1 MSGLTVGYS
10 SINLLEL
17 EITLKN
23 GTPEKIANAKKI
35 LPIIEKKHLLLAT
48 LLLSNALAMESLP
61 IFLDAIMPATL
72 AIILSTTIV
81 LIFGE
86 VVPQAICLGENQI
99 KIAATLAPF
108 VRILILVLSPICY
121 PISKGLD
128 YVLGTHDETVRF
140 AKKDLKALME
150 LHQNNTNPHH
160 EGLTDEEIAIINSTI
175 DIRNTNVDGIMV
187 QIDKCFRLNK
197 NTIITDTLMERIVK
211 KNYSRIPIFDKDN
224 KCLGFVKTKSLVT
237 MYKNK
242 NQNISSLKLSSIP
255 IYVGR
260 NTNLLEAL
268 RIMQESR
275 TCVLVISDI
284 KNQRRKS
291 FAIRSRNDM
300 IVKKK
305 NSKTIGFVFLKDIFE
320 EIIKTEI
327 HDQDIHFDSK
337 AQFVSM
343 KQKEEGQKREEEN
356 EAVELKEY
364 NEPLIIK

>member
-23 GTPEKIANAKKI
+23 GSPEKIANAKKI

-99 KIAATLAPF
+99 KIAASLAPF
-108 VRILILVLSPICY
+108 VRMLILVLSPICY

-128 YVLGTHDETVRF
+128 YVLGTHDDTVRF

-150 LHQNNTNPHH
+150 LHQHNNNSDY
-160 EGLTDEEIAIINSTI
+160 EGLTDEEIVIINSTI
-175 DIRNTNVDGIMV
+175 DIRNRNVDHIMV
-187 QIDKCFRLNK
+187 PMEKCFRLSTN
-197 NTIITDTLMERIVK
+197 NVITDVLMERIMK
-211 KNYSRIPIFDKDN
+211 KNYSTVPIFNKDN

-237 MYKNK
+237 MYKKN
-242 NQNISSLKLSSIP
+242 NQNISSLKLSSFP
-255 IYVGR
+255 IYVGK

-275 TCVLVISDI
+275 TSVLVITDD
-284 KNQRRKS
+284 KNQRRRS

-300 IVKKK
+300 IVKK
-305 NSKTIGFVFLKDIFE
+305 NNPLTIGFVFLKDIFE
-320 EIIKTEI
+320 EIIKTEMN
-327 HDQDIHFDSK
+327 DQDIHFDSK
-337 AQFVSM
+337 AQFMSM
-343 KQKEEGQKREEEN
+343 KQKEEQKKEEM

-364 NEPLIIK
+364 NEPLVIK